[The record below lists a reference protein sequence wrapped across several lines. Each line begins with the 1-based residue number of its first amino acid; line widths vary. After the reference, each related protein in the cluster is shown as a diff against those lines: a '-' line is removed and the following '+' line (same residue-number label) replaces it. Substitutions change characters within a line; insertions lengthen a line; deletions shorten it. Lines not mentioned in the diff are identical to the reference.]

1 MTTGQ
6 EPVAGKL
13 YRCAL
18 KHGTSRICRYGY
30 HRKNNDRNWG
40 DPPADECRP
49 SCLWYGWRD
58 HGNYRFIREEEVLSF
73 VEVTDDDAGQ
83 FIPAGASV
91 MPAQAAA

>member
-18 KHGTSRICRYGY
+18 KHGTTRICRYGY
-30 HRKNNDRNWG
+30 HRKNNDRNWD
-40 DPPADECRP
+40 DPPAGSCRP

-73 VEVTDDDAGQ
+73 VEVTDDEAGLFVPVVQ
-83 FIPAGASV
+83 AAH
-91 MPAQAAA
+91 PAQAAA